1 MNDKKFAILKSRQ
14 VGKSYI
20 NLSYLYEWESAIV
33 SFKRREKLRKIFN
46 TYSMRIKSYQE
57 LIIEGVISNFDKNV
71 NVKFNTKK

>member
-1 MNDKKFAILKSRQ
+1 MNS
-14 VGKSYI
+14 
-20 NLSYLYEWESAIV
+20 LSYLYEWESAIV

>member
-33 SFKRREKLRKIFN
+33 SFKRKEKLRKIF
-46 TYSMRIKSYQE
+46 
-57 LIIEGVISNFDKNV
+57 
-71 NVKFNTKK
+71 KKDF